1 MTVQV
6 VGFVGET
13 KHGEVIGKTMTS
25 LHDIPCVKLPAVIE
39 ALEACFAEVNPYGIS
54 NNVSGLITELK
65 QLTTPADAGG
75 RVK

>member
-1 MTVQV
+1 MTVRV

-39 ALEACFAEVNPYGIS
+39 ALEAIAYGPYDAQGELASYIAH
-54 NNVSGLITELK
+54 LK